1 MMAAFRFT
9 KDGFFHILD
18 GIDHLLFLVA
28 LLALVRGFWPTV
40 TIVTAFTA
48 AHSATLSLAA
58 LGLVVLAVW
67 WYRKS
72 AKGAQART
80 MQLVEKA
87 ADPSQATVKLVK

>member
-1 MMAAFRFT
+1 MIQNKLEQMT
-9 KDGFFHILD
+9 PLQVVYLI
-18 GIDHLLFLVA
+18 
-28 LLALVRGFWPTV
+28 
-40 TIVTAFTA
+40 
-48 AHSATLSLAA
+48 AA